1 MIDDLDRCLYLLE
14 SRSPLLE
21 ELLIPRQIVG
31 ERSGSPPARRRS
43 KPPLVIDIADLI
55 CQIEDTLGFWCGRVV
70 AASGAG
76 VSAPSVRNAAVRARW
91 LARHLDVIRDQA
103 WGEMMATEIAGLA
116 GVVMEVVEPTDVEVE
131 PPEFGTARQ
140 MQRWARHMGYS
151 VSRWRIQAA
160 IDSGQIQSMARPDGA
175 RLVRLHDVLGLGK

>member
-1 MIDDLDRCLYLLE
+1 
-14 SRSPLLE
+14 
-21 ELLIPRQIVG
+21 
-31 ERSGSPPARRRS
+31 
-43 KPPLVIDIADLI
+43 
-55 CQIEDTLGFWCGRVV
+55 
-70 AASGAG
+70 
-76 VSAPSVRNAAVRARW
+76 
-91 LARHLDVIRDQA
+91 
-103 WGEMMATEIAGLA
+103 MMATEIAGLA

-160 IDSGQIQSMARPDGA
+160 IDSGQIPSMARPDGA